1 MFDDAHEWTTTAGLL
16 PERVDG
22 SGDIRWNSNLQWS
35 HPTYLLLVE
44 THVRDEAFGLA
55 PDGRGD

>member
-1 MFDDAHEWTTTAGLL
+1 MTLTSGRRL
-16 PERVDG
+16 PASFPSASTD
-22 SGDIRWNSNLQWS
+22 SNLQWS
-35 HPTYLLLVE
+35 HATYLLLVE